1 MDLSRSSAYS
11 TPPVRQDAAP
21 MSSESIRACPQC
33 GQHTALIPVTELV
46 TRRRAGWKRI
56 APPRRPQLRD
66 DGTFGCLAILFT
78 SIIAT
83 SAAFFVGMIAE
94 YFWGTYYRSAAGF
107 GSGETAVHAGIL
119 TFILVF
125 VVSFYIA
132 FAANQKRESEVLQP
146 QLATWRRMMAEWQTL
161 LYCEQCDSVF
171 SPTQNR
177 WVSVTHMRSLLKD
190 ETPVAPDVS

>member
-1 MDLSRSSAYS
+1 
-11 TPPVRQDAAP
+11 
-21 MSSESIRACPQC
+21 
-33 GQHTALIPVTELV
+33 
-46 TRRRAGWKRI
+46 
-56 APPRRPQLRD
+56 LRD

-78 SIIAT
+78 SVIAT

-107 GSGETAVHAGIL
+107 GNGETAVHAGIL

-132 FAANQKRESEVLQP
+132 FSSNQKRESEVLQP
-146 QLATWRRMMAEWQTL
+146 QLATWRRMMAKWQTL

-177 WVSVTHMRSLLKD
+177 WLPVTQLRSFLND
-190 ETPVAPDVS
+190 ETPVASDVS